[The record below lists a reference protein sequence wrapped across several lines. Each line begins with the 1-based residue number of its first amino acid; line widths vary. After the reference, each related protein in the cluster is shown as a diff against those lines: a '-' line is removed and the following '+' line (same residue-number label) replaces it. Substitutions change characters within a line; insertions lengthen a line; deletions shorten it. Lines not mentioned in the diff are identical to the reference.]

1 MTAAPGDEQKNAPGF
16 FRRLYEG
23 WLLIAAHFGE
33 IQTLVLLF
41 LVYSLIIGPMAT
53 VAGLTRRDLL
63 EKRGLGE
70 TKSAWRSADTVSRP
84 DLERAR
90 HMF

>member
-1 MTAAPGDEQKNAPGF
+1 MAATGEQREEAPGF

-33 IQTLVLLF
+33 VQTNVILF
-41 LVYSLIIGPMAT
+41 LIYSLIIGPMAT
-53 VAGLTRRDLL
+53 VAGLLRRDLL
-63 EKRGLGE
+63 KKRGLGE
-70 TKSAWRSADTVSRP
+70 LGSAWNEADTVTSP

-90 HMF
+90 RMF